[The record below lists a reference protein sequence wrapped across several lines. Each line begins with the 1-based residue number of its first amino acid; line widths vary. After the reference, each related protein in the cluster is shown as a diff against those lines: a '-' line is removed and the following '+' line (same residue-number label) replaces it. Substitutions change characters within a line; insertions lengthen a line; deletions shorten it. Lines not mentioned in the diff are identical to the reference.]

1 MLYQYTPNYQTLHRY
16 ECFNVC
22 TWLYEQ
28 ILQCL
33 RFIILHSTNKTKS
46 LVR

>member
-22 TWLYEQ
+22 T
-28 ILQCL
+28 
-33 RFIILHSTNKTKS
+33 
-46 LVR
+46 